1 MDTSKSTRTD
11 QKAAK
16 PSSKAA
22 ETQNL
27 SQPWRDPEE
36 HDAEDYRKM
45 RERWRKRRE
54 NKEQK
59 TAPSAENTPKR

>member
-45 RERWRKRRE
+45 RERIAARKANQTSE
-54 NKEQK
+54 
-59 TAPSAENTPKR
+59 AEPTPKR